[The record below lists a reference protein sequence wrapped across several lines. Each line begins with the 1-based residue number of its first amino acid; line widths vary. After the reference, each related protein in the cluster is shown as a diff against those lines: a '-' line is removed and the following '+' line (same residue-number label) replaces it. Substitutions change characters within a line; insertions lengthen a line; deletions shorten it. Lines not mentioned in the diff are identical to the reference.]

1 MHRVCNLSEY
11 GVSVSNRGAKR
22 VMASAPTSLQHH
34 RSAPQLMSTP
44 QLMGT
49 PQMSTHQQS
58 TTSLARRA
66 PSDGSRSA
74 WEAHVRAQHAV
85 SQALLHE
92 LHVLRSTASLRPW
105 AQVDRVLKSSVDF
118 GRTSSSNQL
127 GWQRSYGMQY
137 RAAPMQRSAKYD
149 GAMGRLSASS
159 RKAQMSSQMRR
170 LALATELD
178 AGNYLSRLQ
187 KERDTRDALWQVSRL
202 RPEYRN
208 GEASD
213 AVVTSHRR
221 PQIPVRRRPAPR
233 AATKPWETRE
243 AAAAAAANRAE
254 QPEATHKQQLLQQE
268 SLEEQP
274 EATHKQQQESLE
286 ERREREQLIQMA
298 TDSLNSRI
306 ATGNMFKAFQS
317 IDLDRNGRLSPIE
330 IRRAL
335 ELWNLPFDE

>member
-1 MHRVCNLSEY
+1 M
-11 GVSVSNRGAKR
+11 
-22 VMASAPTSLQHH
+22 
-34 RSAPQLMSTP
+34 
-44 QLMGT
+44 
-49 PQMSTHQQS
+49 
-58 TTSLARRA
+58 
-66 PSDGSRSA
+66 
-74 WEAHVRAQHAV
+74 RAQHAV

-187 KERDTRDALWQVSRL
+187 KERDTQVSRL

-335 ELWNLPFDE
+335 ELWNIPFDE

>member
-1 MHRVCNLSEY
+1 M
-11 GVSVSNRGAKR
+11 
-22 VMASAPTSLQHH
+22 
-34 RSAPQLMSTP
+34 
-44 QLMGT
+44 
-49 PQMSTHQQS
+49 
-58 TTSLARRA
+58 
-66 PSDGSRSA
+66 
-74 WEAHVRAQHAV
+74 RAQHAV

-221 PQIPVRRRPAPR
+221 PQIPVRRRLAPR

-243 AAAAAAANRAE
+243 AAAAAAANRA
-254 QPEATHKQQLLQQE
+254 
-268 SLEEQP
+268 EQP